1 LGGRLL
7 GFNAFFPFV
16 NLHLAELPF
25 GHHEQADLSL
35 FGHDFLDV
43 RADPVGEVGAGA
55 VRPYTEYCNCAKPSV
70 SRRLRKRA

>member
-1 LGGRLL
+1 
-7 GFNAFFPFV
+7 
-16 NLHLAELPF
+16 
-25 GHHEQADLSL
+25 LSL